1 MVGRN
6 HTARTRAPQ
15 QRWAPSSGHVMSD
28 GNDQNP
34 KRWAGA
40 SEHLIAPFFLFPLLR
55 HALLEHAE
63 LLLDRHADGPHER
76 ASTSAP
82 SSADIRRCRRRWR
95 CNPGWQRSRATRK

>member
-28 GNDQNP
+28 GNDQSP

-40 SEHLIAPFFLFPLLR
+40 SAVPHRARTHPRPKRLQRCDTRAQRRQRRLHRRIS
-55 HALLEHAE
+55 ALEGAE
-63 LLLDRHADGPHER
+63 VEA
-76 ASTSAP
+76 
-82 SSADIRRCRRRWR
+82 
-95 CNPGWQRSRATRK
+95 RSRGPSA